1 MGIGVKNR
9 INKNNLI
16 NIIYIAVFLVISL
29 VPLFTFSGKQAAIGN
44 ETEADKPALS
54 DGLEFTANVDAYFSQ
69 KFGFRN
75 RLVYAQNVLKKM
87 IFKTSGQSDVIIGED
102 GWLFYGRALDDF
114 LGTSVLDELSME
126 RMGAI
131 LSMMQEYVERQNG
144 EFIFVSAPNKMSVY
158 GEYMPYYYIEE
169 NGQGNYELLYDR
181 LTALGVHTVQLK
193 NELALKKLAGVQLY
207 HRLDSHWNNY
217 GAAIAY
223 EAMAEALSDVY
234 GETYSGYTHYSGLPY
249 SIKNNFSGDLQSML
263 LPGSKVKDSQ
273 VEFDVVESFEY
284 LNRFRGVDDLVI
296 STQNNAAAV
305 DKSATLFRDSFGNAL
320 YRFFANEYTSL
331 TAKREIPYNIYQAVS
346 EAELVAVELVERNL
360 KNLLIYTPVIPSWN
374 LADAYENTAAE
385 EITAG
390 AADSVAGVESI
401 ATAVVRL
408 NTTADGLIELAGSS
422 DVLRDYAY
430 MYLKIVNEAAGS
442 TVIYQLIPGE
452 EGNFALYLE
461 PENADISEA
470 GLENFWYAFIV
481 KNGNEYTE
489 IPVSL
494 TLQD

>member
-1 MGIGVKNR
+1 MGIGVKNK
-9 INKNNLI
+9 INKKNLI
-16 NIIYIAVFLVISL
+16 NIIYIAIFLVISL

-54 DGLEFTANVDAYFSQ
+54 DGLKFTANVDSYFSQ

-75 RLVYAQNVLKKM
+75 RLVYAQNVLKET
-87 IFKTSGQSDVIIGED
+87 IFKTSGQSDVIVGED

-114 LGTSVLDELSME
+114 LGTSVLDEVSIE
-126 RMGAI
+126 RMGVI
-131 LSMMQEYVERQNG
+131 LSMMQEYVERQDG

-181 LTALGVHTVQLK
+181 LTALGVNTVQLK

-207 HRLDSHWNNY
+207 HKLDSHWNNY

-234 GETYSGYTHYSGLPY
+234 GEAYSGYTHYSGLPY

-263 LPGSKVKDSQ
+263 LPGSKVKDEQ
-273 VEFDVVESFEY
+273 VEFDVEEGFEY

-305 DKSATLFRDSFGNAL
+305 DKNATLFRDSFGNAL

-331 TAKREIPYNIYQAVS
+331 TAKREIPYNIYQAAS
-346 EAELVAVELVERNL
+346 ESELVAVELVERNL

-374 LADAYENTAAE
+374 LAEVY
-385 EITAG
+385 
-390 AADSVAGVESI
+390 SVQGEMTVMDGI

-452 EGNFALYLE
+452 EGNFTLYLE

-470 GLENFWYAFIV
+470 GLENYGYAFIV
-481 KNGNEYTE
+481 KTGNEYTE